1 MRYDYEKRRN
11 KYFVKE
17 RRDEMREKE
26 DTYYSKRTYYLWFL
40 SLKLILEMED
50 LGLIKS
56 IIGKNIIDKKFYKDW
71 DLDDVL
77 NFTFYKWWKT
87 HKELFETPSSVEV
100 GSLSGWTPKPHFRY
114 LRVDLRNNY
123 TNIMKGVREGLDDLK
138 DAKIEMKNQYVV
150 TGNPFYDNEILKY
163 NILVRKLNDE
173 SDLDVFE
180 SEKGRLKVTEKPLDD
195 KRQGRISDIG
205 EIEKESKLWGSYRK
219 FMGLS
224 PHKRELFHEKRRK
237 EDFYERDNYTTFI
250 PKIPQNII
258 VREFHSNLRTEIN
271 RYVKD
276 YQHILCGVSQ
286 GKYRKR
292 IKF

>member
-1 MRYDYEKRRN
+1 MKLVKNIPVGMRYDYEKRRN

-40 SLKLILEMED
+40 SLKLLLEMED

-56 IIGKNIIDKKFYKDW
+56 IIGKNKIDKKFYKDW

-77 NFTFYKWWKT
+77 NSPFYKWWKT
-87 HKELFETPSSVEV
+87 HKVLFETPTTVEIDN
-100 GSLSGWTPKPHFRY
+100 LKGWTPKPHFRY
-114 LRVDLRNNY
+114 LRVDLRDTY

-138 DAKIEMKNQYVV
+138 NIKHEMKNQYVV
-150 TGNPFYDNEILKY
+150 SGNPFYDNEILKY

-205 EIEKESKLWGSYRK
+205 EI
-219 FMGLS
+219 
-224 PHKRELFHEKRRK
+224 
-237 EDFYERDNYTTFI
+237 
-250 PKIPQNII
+250 
-258 VREFHSNLRTEIN
+258 
-271 RYVKD
+271 
-276 YQHILCGVSQ
+276 
-286 GKYRKR
+286 
-292 IKF
+292 

>member
-1 MRYDYEKRRN
+1 MKLLKNIPVGMRYDYEKRRN

-100 GSLSGWTPKPHFRY
+100 DGLSGWTPKPHFRY

-138 DAKIEMKNQYVV
+138 DAKIEMKNQ
-150 TGNPFYDNEILKY
+150 
-163 NILVRKLNDE
+163 
-173 SDLDVFE
+173 SDM
-180 SEKGRLKVTEKPLDD
+180 KTIKVK
-195 KRQGRISDIG
+195 
-205 EIEKESKLWGSYRK
+205 
-219 FMGLS
+219 
-224 PHKRELFHEKRRK
+224 
-237 EDFYERDNYTTFI
+237 
-250 PKIPQNII
+250 
-258 VREFHSNLRTEIN
+258 
-271 RYVKD
+271 
-276 YQHILCGVSQ
+276 
-286 GKYRKR
+286 
-292 IKF
+292 